1 MAKRESNEFVK
12 LSKKIYDENKANGMS
27 YTQAIKEASA
37 IWKTMDKSPTKPKP
51 VNSKEK
57 TARATLIKEFKDLK
71 KEFEATAS
79 AVYYD
84 VPTWKRLQAL
94 IEVLKKTDKDMYSKT
109 LKKFQKIVDKVDK
122 AVGTNQPI
130 KTTTTSDTKLAGDKK
145 KMPLTKTEEDLVVK
159 AYKDTLKNMTP
170 EQKDAELSKD
180 VTVREDGKIFNI
192 TRRQALIRSAT
203 KANQLKKNKMAEK
216 LTAENTEA
224 KEKYLR
230 KLDAEM
236 AAEIKAIQNKR
247 LGNQIKKQLI
257 DDVINKYKLKAE
269 TPPTIKESD
278 ILKAESLLPANQTN
292 TNDTAKYIINLKKQ
306 MQDRIDALQ
315 KDMTLF
321 AKSTQSK
328 SDAKLQAAK
337 AATRQELEYLHHIIS
352 TLSESNVPKDRKMS
366 LLSQVGKFFTPI
378 RIAPFDGTSS
388 SSSDRSS
395 RLSDVAD
402 MYQNEE
408 AGPSKAGPSRPRGTR
423 ALETVPGFLMH
434 GAPANPD
441 GRRGGKARS
450 ADGLL
455 RDSDGVVV
463 RPGRNGNGNGN
474 PKTPLPSIQQGKEF
488 DPEDPDGYGNFL
500 DHASQI
506 LSGNSGYGS
515 GQEWISTPDRQL
527 GSGLVNWFGSQ
538 GKTKQSK
545 INKEDN
551 IYALAAKDVYNKNR
565 QSLEGYKY
573 DASLSNKEM
582 AVYKSNNEIII
593 SFRGS
598 QTLGDWAFTDT
609 MLARGVLIY
618 TPRFRRNL
626 SVVKK
631 IITENPG
638 DAFVFVG
645 HSLGGSIAI
654 EMTKYFK
661 DTGQNIRAV
670 TFNAGTTIGTSK
682 NKELDITH
690 YHTKGDV
697 VSALGVN
704 KFKNDIVIDNPE
716 NPTKN
721 VVDAHNMDRLVLESD
736 SKEDEPEEEGSGFS
750 PGLMDNI
757 MTDYDFDDDALSGG
771 GLGPSKPIPSAY
783 QSIEDL
789 IRAEQPAQT
798 KKEKRA
804 EQRAEQAEK
813 KAEQA
818 EKRAE
823 QRAEQAE
830 KKAEQAVKIALAALQ
845 RRQGVGRGGTAGIDV
860 EALEKQVFDDD
871 SDDSDDGEPVES
883 LQQERERNLAI
894 RARKRYEKEGGGLG
908 PSKPIPSAYESMED
922 LMADLMPAAPREQTK
937 AEKAEKKAEKAERRA
952 KIALAELQRRQ
963 GVGRGGTAGIDME
976 ALEKQV
982 AEEMKAKK
990 DAELEAKLRSMF
1002 GDDSD
1007 DSDDSDDGEPV
1018 ESLQQERERNLA
1030 IRARKRYEKE
1040 GGGLGPSKPIPSA
1053 YESMEDLMPAA
1064 QTKKEKRA
1072 EQRAEQ
1078 AEKKAEQAER
1088 VAKIALTE
1096 LQKERQGRGRGGT
1109 AGIDVEALEK
1119 QVAEEMKAKK
1129 DAELEAKLRSML
1141 DDDSD
1146 DSDTGEPVES
1156 LQEERERNLAIRAR
1170 KPYVKE
1176 GGGLGGMRDSH
1187 GCIPSAGYS
1196 WDGSKCVRPWEFP
1209 SLV

>member
-783 QSIEDL
+783 ESMEDLIRAEQAAQAAQAAQPREQTKKEERREQAERIAEKRAEQRAEQRAKQAEKKAEQSERVAKILLAALQRRQGEGRGGTAGIDVQALENEVFDDDSDDSDTGEPVESLQEAIERNLAIRARKPYVKEGGGLGPSKPIHSDYQSIEDL
-789 IRAEQPAQT
+789 IRAEQAAQAAQAAQPREQT
-798 KKEKRA
+798 KKEER
-804 EQRAEQAEK
+804 REQAERI
-813 KAEQA
+813 A

-823 QRAEQAE
+823 QRAEQRAKQAE
-830 KKAEQAVKIALAALQ
+830 KKAEQSERVAKILLAALQ
-845 RRQGVGRGGTAGIDV
+845 RRQGEGRGGTAGIDV

-894 RARKRYEKEGGGLG
+894 RARKPYEKEGG
-908 PSKPIPSAYESMED
+908 A
-922 LMADLMPAAPREQTK
+922 
-937 AEKAEKKAEKAERRA
+937 
-952 KIALAELQRRQ
+952 
-963 GVGRGGTAGIDME
+963 
-976 ALEKQV
+976 
-982 AEEMKAKK
+982 
-990 DAELEAKLRSMF
+990 
-1002 GDDSD
+1002 
-1007 DSDDSDDGEPV
+1007 
-1018 ESLQQERERNLA
+1018 
-1030 IRARKRYEKE
+1030 
-1040 GGGLGPSKPIPSA
+1040 
-1053 YESMEDLMPAA
+1053 
-1064 QTKKEKRA
+1064 
-1072 EQRAEQ
+1072 
-1078 AEKKAEQAER
+1078 
-1088 VAKIALTE
+1088 
-1096 LQKERQGRGRGGT
+1096 
-1109 AGIDVEALEK
+1109 
-1119 QVAEEMKAKK
+1119 
-1129 DAELEAKLRSML
+1129 
-1141 DDDSD
+1141 
-1146 DSDTGEPVES
+1146 
-1156 LQEERERNLAIRAR
+1156 
-1170 KPYVKE
+1170 
-1176 GGGLGGMRDSH
+1176 LGGMRDSH